1 MTKTQIK
8 SRFLIQEEWNAIEAQ
23 VFERIK
29 KDDWL
34 SHFVSR
40 LKALLVGT
48 YR

>member
-8 SRFLIQEEWNAIEAQ
+8 SRFLIQEEWNAIEAD
-23 VFERIK
+23 VLEWIK

-34 SHFVSR
+34 ARFVSR